1 MASGPPVEPE
11 RTQVHGPDS
20 QVALLSLVRPHTFA
34 LDRQKYAERVPK
46 QRRVPEE
53 SLEAIVAILEL
64 VRRGRAH
71 SRSEL
76 IERTGLSRGIVTQ
89 RVNDLLVRGFLVES
103 VAPSTGGRPP
113 RQLEFR
119 ADAGHLLVADIG
131 ATSIDVALADAT
143 GRILAHRGESADVA
157 AGPDVILGRVDALFE
172 SLLAEHEAPG
182 ELWGLGIGVPGPVE
196 FKTGHPISPPIM
208 PGWEGCPV
216 RERFAERHHAPVWVD
231 NDVNIMAL
239 GEWRDGL
246 ARGRRNFVYVK
257 VGTGIGS
264 GIVSNG
270 LIHRGAQG
278 SAGDIGHIQ
287 VVGGTG
293 EICRCGKLDCLEALA
308 GGAALARE
316 GTALAESGESERLAA
331 ILADRGRITARE
343 VIRAARVGDAAAV
356 RLLDRSATLVG
367 QTLAGLANFFNP
379 SLIVIGGGLAH
390 AGDAYLATIRQVI
403 YARSTALATRELIV
417 QLSRLGNRAGVIGAA
432 SLVLDELFSE
442 AQLARWIDQGHPAAL
457 YGAAA

>member
-1 MASGPPVEPE
+1 VQKP
-11 RTQVHGPDS
+11 
-20 QVALLSLVRPHTFA
+20 RP
-34 LDRQKYAERVPK
+34 
-46 QRRVPEE
+46 VPEE
-53 SLEAIVAILEL
+53 SLEAIVAILER

-76 IERTGLSRGIVTQ
+76 VERTGFSRGVVTQ
-89 RVNDLLVRGFLVES
+89 RVNDLLARGFLVES
-103 VAPSTGGRPP
+103 VARSTGGRPP

-131 ATSIDVALADAT
+131 ATSLDVALADAT
-143 GRILAHRGESADVA
+143 GRILARRGEGADVA

-172 SLLAEHEAPG
+172 KLLAGHDAPG

-196 FKTGHPISPPIM
+196 FRTGQPISPPIM
-208 PGWEGCPV
+208 PGWEGYPV
-216 RERFAERHHAPVWVD
+216 RERFAERHRVPAWVD

-239 GEWRDGL
+239 GEWREGL
-246 ARGRRNFVYVK
+246 AQGRRDFIFVK

-264 GIVSNG
+264 GIISNG
-270 LIHRGAQG
+270 SIHRGAQG

-287 VVGGTG
+287 VVGGNG

-308 GGAALARE
+308 GGAALARD
-316 GTALAESGESERLAA
+316 GTALARAGESERLTR
-331 ILADRGRITARE
+331 ILEDRGTITARE
-343 VIRAARVGDAAAV
+343 VIRAARVGDAAAL

-379 SLIVIGGGLAH
+379 SLIVIGGGVAH

-403 YARSTALATRELIV
+403 YARSTALATRELAV
-417 QLSRLGNRAGVIGAA
+417 QMSHLGSRGGVIGAA
-432 SLVLDELFSE
+432 SMVLDELFSE
-442 AQLARWIDQGHPAAL
+442 AQLGRWIEQGRPAAL

>member
-1 MASGPPVEPE
+1 M
-11 RTQVHGPDS
+11 
-20 QVALLSLVRPHTFA
+20 
-34 LDRQKYAERVPK
+34 QKYAVSMPK
-46 QRRVPEE
+46 QRPVPEV

-76 IERTGLSRGIVTQ
+76 IERTGLTRAVVTQ
-89 RVNDLLVRGFLVES
+89 RVNDLLARGFLVES

-143 GRILAHRGESADVA
+143 GRLLAHAGESADVA
-157 AGPDVILGRVDALFE
+157 SGPEVILGRVDLLFE
-172 SLLAEHEAPG
+172 RLLAEHEAPG

-196 FKTGHPISPPIM
+196 FRTGVPISPPIM
-208 PGWEGCPV
+208 PGWEGNPV
-216 RERFAERHHAPVWVD
+216 RQRFADRHRVPVWVD

-239 GEWRDGL
+239 GEWRDGV
-246 ARGRRNFVYVK
+246 AQGRQDFIFVK

-270 LIHRGAQG
+270 LLHRGAQG

-293 EICRCGKLDCLEALA
+293 ELCRCGKVDCLEALA
-308 GGAALARE
+308 AGAAIARDGMELART
-316 GTALAESGESERLAA
+316 GQSERLAR
-331 ILADRGRITARE
+331 ILDERGAITARE
-343 VIRAARVGDAAAV
+343 VIRAARVGDGSAL
-356 RLLDRSATLVG
+356 RLLNHSATLVG
-367 QTLAGLANFFNP
+367 QALAGLANFFNP
-379 SLIVIGGGLAH
+379 SVIVLGGGVAR

-403 YARSTALATRELIV
+403 YARSTALATRELLV

-432 SLVLDELFSE
+432 SMVLDELFSE
-442 AQLARWIDQGHPAAL
+442 ARLGGWIDQGHPAAL
-457 YGAAA
+457 YEAAA

>member
-1 MASGPPVEPE
+1 VNE
-11 RTQVHGPDS
+11 
-20 QVALLSLVRPHTFA
+20 LLA
-34 LDRQKYAERVPK
+34 
-46 QRRVPEE
+46 
-53 SLEAIVAILEL
+53 
-64 VRRGRAH
+64 
-71 SRSEL
+71 
-76 IERTGLSRGIVTQ
+76 
-89 RVNDLLVRGFLVES
+89 RGFLVES

-131 ATSIDVALADAT
+131 ATSIDVALADVT
-143 GRILAHRGESADVA
+143 GRILARMGEGTDVA
-157 AGPDVILGRVDALFE
+157 DGPEIILARVDRLFE
-172 SLLAEHEAPG
+172 RLLAEYPVRG
-182 ELWGLGIGVPGPVE
+182 ELWGLGIGLPGPVE
-196 FKTGHPISPPIM
+196 FATGHPISPPIM
-208 PGWEGCPV
+208 PGWEGYPV
-216 RERFAERHHAPVWVD
+216 REHFADRHQVPVWVD

-246 ARGRRNFVYVK
+246 AHGQRNFIYVK

-287 VVGGTG
+287 VVGGNG
-293 EICRCGKLDCLEALA
+293 ELCRCGKVDCLEAVA
-308 GGAALARE
+308 GGAAIARDGSGLARQ
-316 GTALAESGESERLAA
+316 GKSERLAR
-331 ILADRGRITARE
+331 ILGERGAVSARD
-343 VIRAARVGDAAAV
+343 VIRAARSGDAPAL

-379 SLIVIGGGLAH
+379 SHIIIGGGVAN

-403 YARSTALATRELIV
+403 YARSTALATRELLV

-432 SLVLDELFSE
+432 SMVLDELFSE
-442 AQLARWIDQGHPAAL
+442 AQLARWIDQGQPAAL